1 MTRLAP
7 RSRPAHSRARRA
19 RGKTLQSRSRDRGPA
34 LVPLALVLIGLFAVV
49 HGWGALGSTAEALRS
64 LAFSRPAVTGFVA
77 PAERLDTL
85 LQARIA
91 NTATLPGGT
100 VGVAVRDLEGGLTA
114 TLNGDRP
121 FPAASLFKLP
131 ILVEVLK
138 QQRLNRLNADDR
150 LQILQAHWTDG
161 SGVLQ
166 ARIGERLPIHE
177 LLRLMVQESDN
188 IAALVL
194 LDAVGVENVNA
205 TMDAMGL
212 RATRLRDRR
221 QPQAVLH
228 TTSARD
234 MAHLLET
241 IATGRLIDV
250 ETSEAAL
257 ELLER
262 KQAHTW
268 LTDGLPWW
276 VKLAHKWG
284 DLPGA
289 RHDAGIVFAPSSTY
303 LAVVLTEGG
312 TPRHAQQVIAETS
325 RAVFEH
331 LGG

>member
-1 MTRLAP
+1 
-7 RSRPAHSRARRA
+7 
-19 RGKTLQSRSRDRGPA
+19 
-34 LVPLALVLIGLFAVV
+34 VLLGLFAMVL
-49 HGWGALGSTAEALRS
+49 GWRALGTAAEAVRGLV
-64 LAFSRPAVTGFVA
+64 FTRPAVTGYIA
-77 PAERLDTL
+77 PSERVDTP
-85 LQARIA
+85 LQARVVA
-91 NTATLPGGT
+91 AASLPGGT
-100 VGVAVRDLEGGLTA
+100 VGVVVRDLDGGLTA
-114 TLNGDRP
+114 TLNGDRS

-138 QQRLNRLNADDR
+138 QERLKRLNFDDR
-150 LQILQAHWTDG
+150 LEILRSQWTDG

-166 ARIGERLPIHE
+166 ARVGDRLPVRE

-205 TMDAMGL
+205 TMESMGL
-212 RATRLRDRR
+212 HATRLRDRR
-221 QPQAVLH
+221 HSNTAPH

-234 MAHLLET
+234 MARLLET
-241 IATGRLIDV
+241 IATGRLIDL
-250 ETSEAAL
+250 ETSETAL
-257 ELLER
+257 NLLAR
-262 KQAHTW
+262 QQSNAW

-289 RHDAGIVFAPSSTY
+289 RHDAGIVYAPSSTY

-312 TPRHAQQVIAETS
+312 APRAAQQVIAATS
-325 RAVFEH
+325 RAAFEY